1 MTTNFFM
8 AVQLETGHP
17 NYTPPALWIGRA
29 EVKQE
34 LALDDKEQPYQY
46 DVAVITDLWFLADAA
61 ADISKAR
68 RVDLPDDSRAG
79 QRFRY
84 RLETAAISAYHNPKL
99 QPAEMPDD
107 KTK

>member
-17 NYTPPALWIGRA
+17 KHTPPALWIGRA

-34 LALDDKEQPYQY
+34 LALDDNEQPYQY
-46 DVAVITDLWFLADAA
+46 DVAVITDLWFLSYAA

-68 RVDLPDDSRAG
+68 RVELPDNTKDG
-79 QRFRY
+79 YTFRY
-84 RLETAAISAYHNPKL
+84 RLETAAIAAYHNPKL

-107 KTK
+107 EK